1 MIGSDVAGRFDR
13 VRAAMDERG
22 VDCLF
27 LPLGSDLRYLTGYS
41 AMALERPTVLVLPLD
56 GDPVL
61 VVPALEAPGVPAG
74 PFEVSRWVDG
84 DDPIPV
90 IVRAARRPTVAGIG
104 DEARAVL
111 LLELFAHLT
120 DTTFIPASR
129 VTAEV
134 RMRKDPVEIATL
146 RSAAEAVDRA
156 VARLATEVRFV
167 GRAET
172 AIARDAAELLVECG
186 HDRALFTIVGSG
198 PDSASPHHD
207 PGDRVVAEGD
217 IVVVD
222 MGGARDGYCSDL
234 TRTFAAGPP
243 SSEAVAVHAAV
254 AAAQEAARAAVASGV
269 AAGAVD
275 RAARAVIEKA
285 GLGHRFIH
293 RTGHGIGLDIHEEPY
308 IVVGNERL
316 LEPGMVF
323 SLEPGVY
330 LPDRLGVRI
339 EDIVVV
345 TETGS
350 ETLNRAD
357 RSLLA
362 VA

>member
-1 MIGSDVAGRFDR
+1 MSSVADRFDR

-27 LPLGSDLRYLTGYS
+27 LPVGSDLRYLTGYA
-41 AMALERPTVLVLPLD
+41 AMALERPTILVLPLD
-56 GDPVL
+56 GVPVL

-84 DDPIPV
+84 DDPFPL

-104 DEARAVL
+104 DETRAVV
-111 LLELFAHLT
+111 LLELFSQLT

-129 VTAEV
+129 VTAEA
-134 RMRKDPVEIATL
+134 RIRKDPEEIAAL
-146 RSAAEAVDRA
+146 RSAAEAVDLA
-156 VARLATEVRFV
+156 AARLATEVRFV
-167 GRAET
+167 GRAEK
-172 AIARDAAELLVECG
+172 AIARDAAELLVDCG

-198 PDSASPHHD
+198 PNSASPHHE
-207 PGDRVVAEGD
+207 PGERVVGEGD

-222 MGGARDGYCSDL
+222 MGGSRDGYCSDL
-234 TRTFAAGPP
+234 TRTFAAGAP
-243 SSEAVAVHAAV
+243 SSEAVRVHAAV
-254 AAAQEAARAAVASGV
+254 VAAQEAARAVVAPGV
-269 AAGAVD
+269 VAGAVD

-308 IVVGNERL
+308 IVVGNERR

-350 ETLNRAD
+350 GTLTTSE
-357 RSLLA
+357 RSLLTA
-362 VA
+362 G